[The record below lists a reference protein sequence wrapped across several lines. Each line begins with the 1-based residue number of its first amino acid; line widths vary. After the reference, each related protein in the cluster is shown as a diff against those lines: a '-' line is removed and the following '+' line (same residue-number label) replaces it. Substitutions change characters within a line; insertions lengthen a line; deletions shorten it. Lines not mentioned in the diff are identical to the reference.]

1 VRSMREEIDH
11 RTGTANAR
19 RKIVQAALQLY
30 CEIGHSKTTVSDIA
44 RRLSMSSA
52 NVYRFFPSKLA
63 IEEAVVAEVLDATV
77 SAATE
82 AAGTQGPALRRLAA
96 ILKAIADCNEGRSAK
111 HRRLQDL
118 VVLAVRQNWRVV
130 LAYDDRIRG
139 LVRPIGAGQASGEL
153 QGGSPMALTCCLLEA
168 MDVHLNPSRAGA
180 AALRPS
186 FEKMSR
192 FCLGALGCT
201 SSLQAAEMPSHVR
214 LEAAG

>member
-1 VRSMREEIDH
+1 MREEIDH
-11 RTGTANAR
+11 RTGNANAR

-82 AAGTQGPALRRLAA
+82 AARTQGPALRRLAT

-118 VVLAVRQNWRVV
+118 VALAVRQNWPSSSSTTTGF
-130 LAYDDRIRG
+130 AGWCDR
-139 LVRPIGAGQASGEL
+139 
-153 QGGSPMALTCCLLEA
+153 
-168 MDVHLNPSRAGA
+168 
-180 AALRPS
+180 
-186 FEKMSR
+186 
-192 FCLGALGCT
+192 
-201 SSLQAAEMPSHVR
+201 SSAPGRQAASCRAVVQWR
-214 LEAAG
+214 

>member
-1 VRSMREEIDH
+1 MREEIDH
-11 RTGTANAR
+11 RTGNANAR

-82 AAGTQGPALRRLAA
+82 AARTQGPALRRLAT

-118 VVLAVRQNWRVV
+118 VALAVRQNWPVV
-130 LAYDDRIRG
+130 LVYDDRIRG
-139 LVRPIGAGQASGEL
+139 LVRPIIGTGQASGEL
-153 QGGSPMALTCCLLEA
+153 QGGSAMALTCCLLEA

-180 AALRPS
+180 ATLRPS

-192 FCLGALGCT
+192 FCLGALGRT